1 MTERSEPA
9 QIDRKLQRLVDLA
22 ALLTVLILALAIPA
36 AYLSARIAQ
45 ENAAIRTLSSVYA
58 ALVTAAIAQT
68 PTMWQFEEHKLLAL
82 VEHDIARDGNM
93 TSYAITDAQRRPL
106 VLSAKQPPSEP
117 TVVAETALYDS
128 TEVVGYYRVE
138 RSLRGPLQDSAVV
151 ALLALLVALS
161 GAAPL
166 RSLPLR
172 ALRRSQERLLHMA
185 KHDALTGLPNR
196 SLLDDRLGQALQHA
210 ERYSRHVTVAFMD
223 LDNFKSINDSLGH
236 DAGDE
241 LLVQMSGRLIKT
253 VRGTDTVVRL
263 GGDEF
268 VILLFDQP
276 NVEESVAI
284 ALERLMKAVAEP
296 MDLRGHKVQLG
307 SSIGVATYPLDGR
320 DGSTLLKNADTA
332 MYRAKELGKSNFH
345 FYTADLNAKLKER
358 MALQNGLLQAMARD
372 EFFLEYQPQVDLA
385 TGQLIGVET
394 LIRWRNPELG
404 IVPPNKF
411 ISLAEDSGIIVA
423 LGLWVLRTACLQQ
436 VAWQAQGCAAIKMSV
451 NVSPRQF
458 KEPRFSE
465 SVAAVLL
472 ETGIQPELLEL
483 EITESLIMDDV
494 GRAVATM
501 HRLRDLGVQLSIDDF
516 GTGYSSLSSLKDFP
530 VSRLKIDRS
539 FVSMLPGNANDCTL
553 AKAVI
558 ALGHQLNLKVVAE
571 GVETQ
576 HQQDFLRDC
585 RCDEMQGFHFSR
597 PVSAQAVQTMLQES
611 LAFAS
616 PLAASVVSEHAAP
629 VHLQD
634 GAVPHAGQGESVAA
648 ALP

>member
-307 SSIGVATYPLDGR
+307 CSIGVATYPLDGR

-332 MYRAKELGKSNFH
+332 MYRAKELGKSNFQ

-501 HRLRDLGVQLSIDDF
+501 HRIRDLGVQLSIDDF

>member
-106 VLSAKQPPSEP
+106 VLSAKQPPPAP

-307 SSIGVATYPLDGR
+307 CSIGVATYPLDGR

-483 EITESLIMDDV
+483 EITESLIMEDV

-501 HRLRDLGVQLSIDDF
+501 HQIRDLGVQLSIDDF